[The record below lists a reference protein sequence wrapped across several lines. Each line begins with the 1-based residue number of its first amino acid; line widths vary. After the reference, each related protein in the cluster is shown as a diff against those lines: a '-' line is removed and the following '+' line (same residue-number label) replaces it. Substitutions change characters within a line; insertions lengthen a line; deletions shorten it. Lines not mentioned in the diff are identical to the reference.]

1 MGDLTPKMQE
11 ILRDQKENAFLS
23 QKLATIIMDLHV
35 TLTLTEADTLVS
47 HISRDSYIRLLQDYQ
62 FRSLLPRGQEIVQK
76 VLTKKEVNTIQNLA
90 DIEKLQNL
98 IEEKKVCTLAID
110 GDILGISLDGEIYT
124 IDSHIVDIVDFV
136 TWLLGSDIEI
146 RGYNLKEEYKKLLS
160 IQKPLQ
166 RVSEGQGKL
175 F

>member
-1 MGDLTPKMQE
+1 MQE
-11 ILRDQKENAFLS
+11 VLHDQKKNAFLS
-23 QKLATIIMDLHV
+23 QKLATIIRDLKI
-35 TLTLTEADTLVS
+35 TLKLTEADTLISHVS
-47 HISRDSYIRLLQDYQ
+47 RASYIELLQEYQ

-98 IEEKKVCTLAID
+98 LGQKKACTLAID
-110 GDILGISLDGEIYT
+110 GDILGISLDGEVYT
-124 IDSHIVDIVDFV
+124 IDSHVVDVVDFI
-136 TWLLGSDIEI
+136 TWLLGSEVEI

-166 RVSEGQGKL
+166 KVSEGQGTL